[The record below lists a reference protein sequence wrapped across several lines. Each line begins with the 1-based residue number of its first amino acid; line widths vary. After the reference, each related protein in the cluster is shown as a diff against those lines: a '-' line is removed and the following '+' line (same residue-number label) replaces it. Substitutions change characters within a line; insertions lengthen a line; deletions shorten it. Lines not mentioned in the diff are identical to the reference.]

1 MVARAGLKDRGQ
13 RLSGQDGQDG
23 QDVSVEHTVSVAVSA
38 SRGAKFEVRDYVI
51 FAERVLGDP
60 LC

>member
-13 RLSGQDGQDG
+13 RLSGQDG